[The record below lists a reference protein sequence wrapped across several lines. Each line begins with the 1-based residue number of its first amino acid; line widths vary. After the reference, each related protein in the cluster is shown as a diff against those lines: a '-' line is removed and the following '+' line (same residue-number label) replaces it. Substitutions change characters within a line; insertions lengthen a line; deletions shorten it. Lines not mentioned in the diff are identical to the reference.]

1 MVHGDLKV
9 TGFSYCVSL
18 FSVLGTILFK
28 MSPIVSEKSHLGHIV
43 FICLC
48 RITVHLSSL
57 PPEADLFALHRWDL
71 LLSDFCLAGQ
81 WEVQVRGPVEVE
93 KHGWGIHSPTSISAG
108 PSLTNC
114 NPTPKVT
121 APPLVTCL
129 PNSSAFQSLFTPA
142 GGTQFSYRYYQCPCV
157 F

>member
-1 MVHGDLKV
+1 
-9 TGFSYCVSL
+9 
-18 FSVLGTILFK
+18 

-48 RITVHLSSL
+48 RITLHPSSL
-57 PPEADLFALHRWDL
+57 PPVADLVALHRWGL

-121 APPLVTCL
+121 APPLVAFL
-129 PNSSAFQSLFTPA
+129 PNSSSAFLSFFTP
-142 GGTQFSYRYYQCPCV
+142 QFSYRYYHCPCGFQIPCV
-157 F
+157 HSV